1 VQHETQHNHLNR
13 SPKEQTMPNT
23 SKSSKKATT
32 AATATVNPA
41 FVDAFTPLYLS
52 SVERVAELQKKTLD
66 IAAEQTSE
74 WLGAWKK
81 AFSYSPVTPPTFI
94 FEVAGQA
101 VKTAIET
108 QKGAIDL
115 VVEQSKSVAGIAQVR
130 ADAYSNI
137 VDGVTKTIKTSV
149 ERSVEAQKKVLEFAT
164 EQNKAVFEGTKKQL
178 SGAAGPATVIVDSF
192 QRGAEAVIEAQK
204 SILNIASQPFV
215 TASKN

>member
-1 VQHETQHNHLNR
+1 
-13 SPKEQTMPNT
+13 MPNT

-32 AATATVNPA
+32 AATVTVNPE
-41 FVDAFTPLYLS
+41 FVDTFTPIYLN

-66 IAAEQTSE
+66 IAAEQTAE

-115 VVEQSKSVAGIAQVR
+115 VVEQSKSVAGIAR
-130 ADAYSNI
+130 CALTRTRRLLTASL
-137 VDGVTKTIKTSV
+137 TPIKTSV
-149 ERSVEAQKKVLEFAT
+149 ERSVEAQKKVLEFAS